1 MLIKNAHFVL
11 TPKGIE
17 EKKNIVIKDSVIDSV
32 SDSLAGVDK
41 TDDIIDASGFLV
53 IPGLVNAH
61 THAAMTLF
69 RGYGD
74 DVSLQDWLEKKIF
87 PVEDKLKPKDIYWG
101 SMLGI
106 VEMIKSG
113 TTCFND
119 MYYFM
124 SEVARAADKS
134 GIRAV
139 LSRGLTDRD
148 GKGEQKLKE
157 VVSEIKSCSDNPRIQ
172 WMFGPHAIYTCSED
186 FLLKIKDL
194 ADKHGKKV
202 HMHVSETKKEVDDC
216 LHEKKKR
223 PVEYLE
229 DIGFLSESVI
239 AAHCCWLSDKEIE
252 ILLKNKVS
260 VVHNPASNMKL
271 ASGICPVTSLLKN
284 NVNVCIGT
292 DGAASNNNLDMFEEM
307 KTTAL
312 LQKISTKDTTALKAE
327 DVFRLATVNAAKA
340 LGINSGSIKQ
350 GKTADL
356 VLLNLKNPAL
366 YPLHGQ
372 ERIISDLVYATP
384 SSAVDTVIIDGKL
397 IMQNRKILTIDEE
410 EIYEKVEDCVSRLF
424 G

>member
-41 TDDIIDASGFLV
+41 TDDIIDASGFFV

-366 YPLHGQ
+366 CPLHGQ

>member
-1 MLIKNAHFVL
+1 
-11 TPKGIE
+11 
-17 EKKNIVIKDSVIDSV
+17 
-32 SDSLAGVDK
+32 
-41 TDDIIDASGFLV
+41 
-53 IPGLVNAH
+53 
-61 THAAMTLF
+61 MTLF

-292 DGAASNNNLDMFEEM
+292 DGAAS
-307 KTTAL
+307 KH
-312 LQKISTKDTTALKAE
+312 
-327 DVFRLATVNAAKA
+327 
-340 LGINSGSIKQ
+340 
-350 GKTADL
+350 L
-356 VLLNLKNPAL
+356 VLIVV
-366 YPLHGQ
+366 
-372 ERIISDLVYATP
+372 R
-384 SSAVDTVIIDGKL
+384 
-397 IMQNRKILTIDEE
+397 
-410 EIYEKVEDCVSRLF
+410 
-424 G
+424 

>member
-124 SEVARAADKS
+124 SEVARVADKS

-340 LGINSGSIKQ
+340 LGINSGSIEQ